1 MTLFKLRKRLA
12 DREKPATPPVVDGP
26 SGEPAELQE
35 TPVAGAAISLTT
47 AEEPP
52 PRPAMRV
59 SQAPWLQQTERAMP
73 WDEALHGEALRLLA
87 TPADLLLLGLGTWA
101 GHNWHARLR
110 AQAPSVVAV
119 DPDAA
124 RLAEWR
130 SVCEVQI
137 QTSLESPAWSQM
149 LIGRRFGAILIG
161 DALTHQA
168 DPLHFL
174 GRVRE
179 VLAPEGA
186 LVGIVPNATWG
197 EHRLKLLQGELPRG
211 YEPGSALHRYN
222 RERLREALALAGY
235 ALVDL
240 HAHRTP
246 LFESDDAITP
256 ELFPDQVLEAL
267 GPNEDATVSHLVFR
281 AVPAS
286 SEDLLRGLF
295 LEQEE
300 LKRNVRAELV
310 RARRTCDTLNEQLK
324 TAEARHETM
333 ENELADHRSTIAGIG
348 ERAARLEQNVR
359 SLSQER
365 DAAWRELQAVR
376 EAWWYRFLSPFIRR
390 RSELDA

>member
-12 DREKPATPPVVDGP
+12 EKEKPASSLSID
-26 SGEPAELQE
+26 E
-35 TPVAGAAISLTT
+35 TPSSEPDEVVEAGVAAGTISLTT

-52 PRPAMRV
+52 PRRAIAKPRAAWLR
-59 SQAPWLQQTERAMP
+59 QADQLTP
-73 WDEALHGEALRLLA
+73 WDETLQGEALRLLSN
-87 TPADLLLLGLGTWA
+87 PSEVLMLGLGTWA
-101 GHNWHARLR
+101 GHDWHTRLR
-110 AQAPSVVAV
+110 TQAASVVAV
-119 DPDAA
+119 DPDSA

-137 QTSLESPAWSQM
+137 QTSLESLAWSQM
-149 LIGRRFGAILIG
+149 LIGRRFGAVVLG

-179 VLAPEGA
+179 VLASDGSV
-186 LVGIVPNATWG
+186 VGIVPNATWG

-222 RERLREALALAGY
+222 RDRLREALALAGY

-246 LFESDDAITP
+246 LFESDDAIVP
-256 ELFPDQVLEAL
+256 EIFPDQVLEAL

-286 SEDLLRGLF
+286 SDDLLRGLF

-310 RARRTCDTLNEQLK
+310 RARRTCDALQEQMK
-324 TAEARHETM
+324 TADERHETM
-333 ENELADHRSTIAGIG
+333 ENELADHRATIAGIG
-348 ERAARLEQNVR
+348 ERASRLEQNAR
-359 SLSQER
+359 TLTQER

-376 EAWWYRFLSPFIRR
+376 NTWWYRLLGPFVRR
-390 RSELDA
+390 HGDLV

>member
-1 MTLFKLRKRLA
+1 VPNGSA
-12 DREKPATPPVVDGP
+12 DEV
-26 SGEPAELQE
+26 LE
-35 TPVAGAAISLTT
+35 TPAAKATISLTT

-52 PRPAMRV
+52 PRRAV
-59 SQAPWLQQTERAMP
+59 QAPRAAWLRQTERQVP
-73 WDEALHGEALRLLA
+73 WDETLQGEALRLLA
-87 TPADLLLLGLGTWA
+87 TPADVLLLGLGTWV
-101 GHNWHARLR
+101 GHNWRARLR
-110 AQAPSVVAV
+110 AQASSVVAV
-119 DPDAA
+119 DADAG
-124 RLAEWR
+124 RLSEWR

-137 QTSLESPAWSQM
+137 QTSLESLAWSQM
-149 LIGRRFGAILIG
+149 LIGRRFGAVVVG

-179 VLAPEGA
+179 VLAPDGS

-222 RERLREALALAGY
+222 PDRLREALALAGY
-235 ALVDL
+235 ALVEL
-240 HAHRTP
+240 YAHRTP
-246 LFESDDAITP
+246 LFESADAITP

-286 SEDLLRGLF
+286 SDDLLRGLF

-310 RARRTCDTLNEQLK
+310 RARRTCEVMGEQLK
-324 TAEARHETM
+324 AAEARQEAL
-333 ENELADHRSTIAGIG
+333 ENEAADHRSTIAGIG

-365 DAAWRELQAVR
+365 DAAWHELQAVR
-376 EAWWYRFLSPFIRR
+376 NAWWYRFLGPLVRR
-390 RSELDA
+390 PADVDV